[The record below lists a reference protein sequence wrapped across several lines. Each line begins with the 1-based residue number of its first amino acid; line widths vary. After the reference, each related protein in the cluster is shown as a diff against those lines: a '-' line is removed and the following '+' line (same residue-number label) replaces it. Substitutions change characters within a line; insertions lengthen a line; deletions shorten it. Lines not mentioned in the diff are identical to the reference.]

1 MARTP
6 LDVTETELSVLEVLW
21 DRGPSSVRQ
30 ITDVLYPGGGASKH
44 ATVQKLL
51 ERLEKDN
58 RYVKRNRGSGV
69 QLFAA
74 TIDRGHL
81 IGRRLDHLARQLCG
95 GSITPLL
102 THLVRLERLSVQEL
116 QSLRDL
122 IEELDQNIPPARKNR
137 RPSQ

>member
-58 RYVKRNRGSGV
+58 RYVKRDRSSGV

-81 IGRRLDHLARQLCG
+81 IGRRLEHLAKQLCG
-95 GSITPLL
+95 GSVTPLL
-102 THLVRLERLSVQEL
+102 THLVRSERLSAKEL

-122 IEELDQNIPPARKNR
+122 IDKLDHNSPLPRKNR
-137 RPSQ
+137 RPSR